1 MKFTPTISCQNLTIG
16 YASKKNAKTICKDI
30 SMQLETSKLY
40 ALIGQNG
47 IGKSTFL
54 KTLTGIL
61 KPLNGSISILEKN
74 ILTWDETEFAKN
86 VSVVLTEKIP
96 LSNLTVYELVA
107 LGRQPYTNWLGRLS
121 KEDFK
126 KIEDALVLT
135 ELKTLEN
142 KKIVEISDGQM
153 QRVLIAR
160 ALTQDTPI
168 IILDEPTTHLD
179 LYHKVTLIKLL
190 KRLANTKNKCI
201 LFSTHDVDLAIQLAD
216 EMLLMYDEKIELD
229 SPCNFI
235 EKGVFDLI
243 YKEDFIQFDAKKGK
257 FVIT

>member
-1 MKFTPTISCQNLTIG
+1 MQVATTISCENLNIG
-16 YASKKNAKTICKDI
+16 YSSKKDSHVICSNI
-30 SMQLETSKLY
+30 SMQLETGKLY
-40 ALIGQNG
+40 SLIGQNG

-61 KPLNGSISILEKN
+61 KPIQGTISILGKN
-74 ILTWDETEFAKN
+74 ILHWNEADFAKN
-86 VSVVLTEKIP
+86 VAIVLTEKIP
-96 LSNLTVYELVA
+96 TSNLTVFELIA
-107 LGRQPYTNWLGRLS
+107 LGRQPYTNWLGNLS
-121 KEDFK
+121 EIDLR
-126 KIEDALVLT
+126 IIYDAINLT
-135 ELKTLEN
+135 ELAEIQN
-142 KKIVEISDGQM
+142 KKITEISDGQM

-160 ALTQDTPI
+160 ALSQNTPI

-190 KRLANTKNKCI
+190 KKLANTTNKCI
-201 LFSTHDVDLAIQLAD
+201 LYSTHDVDLAIQLSD

-235 EKGVFDLI
+235 EKGTFDVI
-243 YKEDFIQFDAKKGK
+243 YKEDFIQFDATKGK

>member
-1 MKFTPTISCQNLTIG
+1 MIGTTTISCENLTIG
-16 YASKKNAKTICKDI
+16 YASKKGVKAICKNI
-30 SMQLETSKLY
+30 SLQLKTGKLY

-54 KTLTGIL
+54 KTITGIL
-61 KPLNGSISILEKN
+61 KPLEGEIYVLGKN
-74 ILTWDETEFAKN
+74 IVTWNETEFAKN

-96 LSNLTVYELVA
+96 LSNLTVYEVIA
-107 LGRQPYTNWLGRLS
+107 LGRQPYTNWLGNLS
-121 KEDFK
+121 DDDLK
-126 KIEDALVLT
+126 KVEEALT
-135 ELKTLEN
+135 ETELLELRN
-142 KKIVEISDGQM
+142 KKIAEISDGQM

-190 KRLANTKNKCI
+190 KKLVLRKNKCI
-201 LFSTHDVDLAIQLAD
+201 LFSTHDIDLAIQLAD
-216 EMLLMYDEKIELD
+216 EMLLMYDEIIELD

-235 EKGVFDLI
+235 EKGTFDVI
-243 YKEDFIQFDAKKGK
+243 YKEDFIQFDATKGK
-257 FVIT
+257 FIIT